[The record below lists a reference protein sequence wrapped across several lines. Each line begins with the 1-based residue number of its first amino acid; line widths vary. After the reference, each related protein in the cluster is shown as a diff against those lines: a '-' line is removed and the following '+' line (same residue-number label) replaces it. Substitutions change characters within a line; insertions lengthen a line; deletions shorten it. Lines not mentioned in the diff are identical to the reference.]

1 MTWALRKILYRFLH
15 GVMGMVIRSLNFP
28 VPSLSKGQ
36 GCVRELPNLAQEKG
50 LKDLLLVTDH
60 GITGIGLHDRLVE
73 GLGNAD
79 IRCTVFDA
87 VQPNPSIQ
95 DIEAGLNAYLSN
107 RCDGII
113 AFGGGSS
120 MDCAKMIGARV
131 SNPDKSVLDMRGAFK
146 IPKKLPPLFAVPT
159 TAGTG
164 SECTIAAVVTDPDML
179 EKFAVASFKLTPLHA
194 TLDPELMIGLPP
206 QITAATGM
214 DALTHAVEAY
224 IGRWGT
230 RFTNA
235 KAESAVKTIFQDLEA
250 VYGDGSDVTRRN
262 NMALASYDAGLAF
275 NRAMVG
281 YVHAIAHNLGGMYGV
296 PHGLANAIVLP
307 YILDFCRKDCEKKLA
322 RLSIITGIGVPNE
335 SEETLSRRFVERI
348 REMNHSMDIPAKVEK
363 LQLKDIPLIAERAL
377 REGNPGYP
385 VPKLMNQS
393 QCETLL
399 RQLLVGESES
409 FSYN

>member
-1 MTWALRKILYRFLH
+1 MTWAFRKILYRFLH

-36 GCVRELPNLAQEKG
+36 GCVRELPNLAKEKG

-194 TLDPELMIGLPP
+194 TLDPELMIGLPFTLP
-206 QITAATGM
+206 FLFRDRVFLKNVGLLDSVMPSLNFDRRSLI
-214 DALTHAVEAY
+214 ALLRGFE
-224 IGRWGT
+224 
-230 RFTNA
+230 
-235 KAESAVKTIFQDLEA
+235 
-250 VYGDGSDVTRRN
+250 
-262 NMALASYDAGLAF
+262 
-275 NRAMVG
+275 
-281 YVHAIAHNLGGMYGV
+281 
-296 PHGLANAIVLP
+296 
-307 YILDFCRKDCEKKLA
+307 
-322 RLSIITGIGVPNE
+322 RLSYIYIYIWTFDQKY
-335 SEETLSRRFVERI
+335 T
-348 REMNHSMDIPAKVEK
+348 D
-363 LQLKDIPLIAERAL
+363 
-377 REGNPGYP
+377 
-385 VPKLMNQS
+385 
-393 QCETLL
+393 
-399 RQLLVGESES
+399 
-409 FSYN
+409 